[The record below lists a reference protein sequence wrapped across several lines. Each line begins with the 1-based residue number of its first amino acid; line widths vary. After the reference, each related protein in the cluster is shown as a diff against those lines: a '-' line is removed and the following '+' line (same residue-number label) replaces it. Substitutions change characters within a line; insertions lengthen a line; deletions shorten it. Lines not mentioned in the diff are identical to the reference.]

1 MASLESQFRSVLK
14 GHGFET
20 ASIEL
25 EINSKQRRRLPELI
39 ASWDNYPQCMNIY
52 PETLSKK
59 DATYLKGF

>member
-1 MASLESQFRSVLK
+1 MASLEYQLRSVLK
-14 GHGFET
+14 EHGFET

-25 EINSKQRRRLPELI
+25 EIHPKQRRNLPQMI
-39 ASWDNYPQCMNIY
+39 ASWNNYPECMNIY